1 MGDGS
6 CRVSRR
12 GPRGLAAF
20 AGLDHHVG
28 QLLNFGGTAHVVED
42 SEGLQILRNAAGG
55 CGRFG
60 VQGVVQAQQL
70 RKTEQGKGQQPVLQ
84 VGLMDECAVSSPSCG
99 PYRRC
104 VGMGRDRSKS

>member
-1 MGDGS
+1 MTNCTAPELGRGS
-6 CRVSRR
+6 CRVCSR

-28 QLLNFGGTAHVVED
+28 QLLDFGGTAHVVED
-42 SEGLQILRNAAGG
+42 SEGLQILRNAAGR

-70 RKTEQGKGQQPVLQ
+70 RRTEQSKGQAPALPVC
-84 VGLMDECAVSSPSCG
+84 LMG
-99 PYRRC
+99 
-104 VGMGRDRSKS
+104 